1 MISGG
6 VAQWLELL
14 LRKRQRA
21 ATRPGRK
28 EAMKHQGGRKPAL
41 YSVEMGQWVHRN
53 WLANTA
59 AAEVPAVADTHDPD
73 QPATKPDHA

>member
-1 MISGG
+1 MIH
-6 VAQWLELL
+6 
-14 LRKRQRA
+14 K
-21 ATRPGRK
+21 
-28 EAMKHQGGRKPAL
+28 GGRKPAL

-59 AAEVPAVADTHDPD
+59 AAEVQAVADTHDPD